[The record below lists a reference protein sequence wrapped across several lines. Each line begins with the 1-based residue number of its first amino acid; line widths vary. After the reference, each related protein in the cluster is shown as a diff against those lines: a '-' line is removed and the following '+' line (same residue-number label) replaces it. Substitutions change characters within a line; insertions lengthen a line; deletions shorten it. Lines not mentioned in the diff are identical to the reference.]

1 MKTTNSNKYPQ
12 GYANKIAYWTERF
25 CDAMTNEEREIA
37 QSKIDY
43 FTKRQAELDGK
54 KETISEDVKMRIE
67 KRFGYVVL
75 DFTDIQNIIK

>member
-1 MKTTNSNKYPQ
+1 MKTSTNKYPQ
-12 GYANKIAYWTERF
+12 GYANKIAYWIEQF
-25 CDAMTNEEREIA
+25 AEAMTNEDRAIA

-54 KETISEDVKMRIE
+54 NQTISKDVKMRIE

>member
-1 MKTTNSNKYPQ
+1 MRTSTNKYPQ
-12 GYANKIAYWTERF
+12 GYANKIVYWTEQF
-25 CDAMTNEEREIA
+25 AKAMTNEDRVIA

-54 KETISEDVKMRIE
+54 NQTISKDVKMRIE